1 MSDPIQRLQA
11 AQREFAAER
20 EWEQF
25 HTPKNLA
32 AALSVEAAELLE
44 IFQWLTDEQ
53 SGNLT
58 ARQAQAVQEELA
70 DVFLYLL
77 RLSDRLGVDLVAATD
92 AKLAR
97 NAEKYPVERSLG
109 RCDKYT
115 HLQNEGG
122 A

>member
-11 AQREFAAER
+11 AQQQFAVER
-20 EWEQF
+20 AWEQF

-58 ARQAQAVQEELA
+58 ARQEQAVREELA

-77 RLSDRLGVDLVAATD
+77 RLSDRLGVDLVAAAD

-97 NAEKYPVERSLG
+97 NAEKYPIERSLG

-115 HLQNEGG
+115 DLHHEDG